1 MPTDDE
7 RRDVAAR
14 LRELDTSRLY
24 DGMDEVCALEDA
36 CGCDVGQDW
45 QDMELKDR
53 LAELIEP
60 EPERTCEGHRCEETG
75 EWVSHKC
82 GGSLAG
88 CMFDLVRDGFVC
100 VPNFCPSCRAKVV

>member
-60 EPERTCEGHRCEETG
+60 EPERTCTIDDIYFPNSETDWG
-75 EWVSHKC
+75 KCSNCNKVFPYQNDVVACPKC
-82 GGSLAG
+82 G
-88 CMFDLVRDGFVC
+88 
-100 VPNFCPSCRAKVV
+100 AKVVDE

>member
-1 MPTDDE
+1 MPTNDE

-60 EPERTCEGHRCEETG
+60 EPERTCEWKRDENGIYYGECGIVWEFTYGGVEENG
-75 EWVSHKC
+75 VVHCLRC
-82 GGSLAG
+82 GG
-88 CMFDLVRDGFVC
+88 
-100 VPNFCPSCRAKVV
+100 KVVER

>member
-1 MPTDDE
+1 MITNEE
-7 RRDVAAR
+7 RREVAAR

-45 QDMELKDR
+45 QDMELEDR

-60 EPERTCEGHRCEETG
+60 EPERAGGDLGG
-75 EWVSHKC
+75 EYGTNYEAYDFGCSEC
-82 GGSLAG
+82 GFG
-88 CMFDLVRDGFVC
+88 CDIPQ
-100 VPNFCPSCRAKVV
+100 PNYCPHCGAKVVI

>member
-1 MPTDDE
+1 MPTNEE

-53 LAELIEP
+53 LADLIEP
-60 EPERTCEGHRCEETG
+60 EQERTCALTHRSWDDGMCTWGVECSECGSRFSYETG
-75 EWVSHKC
+75 TCW
-82 GGSLAG
+82 
-88 CMFDLVRDGFVC
+88 RY
-100 VPNFCPSCRAKVV
+100 CPSCGAKVVE

>member
-1 MPTDDE
+1 MPTNDE

-45 QDMELKDR
+45 HDMELKDR

-60 EPERTCEGHRCEETG
+60 EPERTCRDLGG
-75 EWVSHKC
+75 EYGTNYEAYDFGCSEC
-82 GGSLAG
+82 GFG
-88 CMFDLVRDGFVC
+88 CDIPH
-100 VPNFCPSCRAKVV
+100 PNYCPNCGAKVVI

>member
-7 RRDVAAR
+7 RREVAAR
-14 LRELDTSRLY
+14 LRDIGEKICYTSRDVLR
-24 DGMDEVCALEDA
+24 AIQDA

-60 EPERTCEGHRCEETG
+60 EPERTCEVTEYNDYGPHAEDCTIVFSCGHKTLG
-75 EWVSHKC
+75 YI
-82 GGSLAG
+82 
-88 CMFDLVRDGFVC
+88 
-100 VPNFCPSCRAKVV
+100 PNYCPSCGAKVVN

>member
-1 MPTDDE
+1 MPTNEE

-60 EPERTCEGHRCEETG
+60 EPERTCRDLGG
-75 EWVSHKC
+75 EYGTNYEAYDFGCSEC
-82 GGSLAG
+82 GFG
-88 CMFDLVRDGFVC
+88 CDIPQ
-100 VPNFCPSCRAKVV
+100 PNYCPHCGAKVVI